1 MAYRKVAMIEIKE
14 ILLRISKGQ
23 TKRTI
28 RRDLGMHGITLNK
41 YLDATTSLG
50 IDPETID
57 PGSITDKL
65 CYAIKTAAGPVKD
78 KIAPRDKI
86 LLPHKDKIEAYL
98 KKGLTKTKII
108 SLLGR
113 QGIAVSEAGFYRF
126 LKDHL
131 SSYMGK
137 GITVRLPECQPGQ
150 YAQADF
156 GRMGKIWDTKAKR
169 KRFAWAFIVTLAYS
183 RLMFVYLTFKQD
195 HRAVIEGCEA
205 AWKYFGGI
213 TDIVIF
219 DNLKPVV
226 DKSDRYSP
234 KINKVFLEYAQYRG
248 FIIDP
253 ANSGHAKG
261 KPIVERMV
269 PYVRKNFFA
278 GENFISLDDCQE
290 RAIDWCNN
298 VAGARIH
305 GTTRRVPLEVF
316 EAEEK
321 GILRAY
327 DSKRYDTPYLAY
339 PKVHPDHHIAFRK
352 SLYSLP
358 TKYIGKKVEVKG
370 DSALVR
376 VYFNDVLIKT
386 HPKIEEGKRSTDF
399 NDYPKEITPYTL
411 RNPRYQIDQGKKMHP
426 LIGDYIEFMLSGPY
440 PWHRIRSVQHLLR
453 IGQKYGPDRTA
464 SACKKAK
471 AYSIYD
477 IRRIEKMLKNGVEED
492 NDIASEPY
500 PSFEGG
506 LKFLRSNDSF
516 INYK

>member
-14 ILLRISKGQ
+14 ILLRISRGQ

-28 RRDLGMHGITLNK
+28 RRDLGIHGLTLNR
-41 YLDATTSLG
+41 YLDAATSLG
-50 IDPETID
+50 IDPATIA
-57 PGSITDKL
+57 PESITDKL
-65 CYAIKTAAGPVKD
+65 CYLIKTAAGPVKD

-113 QGIAVSEAGFYRF
+113 QGIAISEAGFYRF
-126 LKDHL
+126 LKAHL

-150 YAQADF
+150 YSQADF
-156 GRMGKIWDTKAKR
+156 GRMGKIWGAKAKR

-183 RLMFVYLTFKQD
+183 RLMFVYLTFNQD
-195 HRAVIEGCEA
+195 FRAVIEGCEQF
-205 AWKYFGGI
+205 WKYFGGI

-219 DNLKPVV
+219 DNLRPVV

-290 RAIDWCNN
+290 RAVDWCSS
-298 VAGARIH
+298 VAGTRIH
-305 GTTRRVPLEVF
+305 GTCRQTYR
-316 EAEEK
+316 
-321 GILRAY
+321 
-327 DSKRYDTPYLAY
+327 
-339 PKVHPDHHIAFRK
+339 
-352 SLYSLP
+352 
-358 TKYIGKKVEVKG
+358 
-370 DSALVR
+370 
-376 VYFNDVLIKT
+376 
-386 HPKIEEGKRSTDF
+386 
-399 NDYPKEITPYTL
+399 
-411 RNPRYQIDQGKKMHP
+411 
-426 LIGDYIEFMLSGPY
+426 
-440 PWHRIRSVQHLLR
+440 
-453 IGQKYGPDRTA
+453 
-464 SACKKAK
+464 
-471 AYSIYD
+471 
-477 IRRIEKMLKNGVEED
+477 
-492 NDIASEPY
+492 
-500 PSFEGG
+500 G
-506 LKFLRSNDSF
+506 L
-516 INYK
+516 